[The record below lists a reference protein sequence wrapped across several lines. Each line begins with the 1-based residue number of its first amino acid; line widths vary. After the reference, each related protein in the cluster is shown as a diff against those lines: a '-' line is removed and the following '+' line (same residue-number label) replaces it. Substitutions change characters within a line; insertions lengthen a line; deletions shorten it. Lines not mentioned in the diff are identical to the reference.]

1 LKEFIGAEMVT
12 EPAASPETFSRR
24 IMPAPALAALFLMV
38 AVWTSGALAETPRT
52 GGDSFLRDEYL
63 VLGDGASGSWRS
75 LGARTG
81 LAFDQ
86 IGGDGL
92 GDEFGGGSVRREDQD
107 EEAVQGP
114 SNTGDK
120 VKAGLLSAVLPGAGQ
135 FYNGQKSKAYIMV
148 GVEAAIW
155 TAYFVFDAQ
164 GDARMESAEEWA
176 GIYAGTS
183 GEHQNSYWQNVGH
196 YMDSDA
202 YNESR
207 LREARALEETVTGL
221 IGGIDAWQWVNEDR
235 KDEYSQLRAD
245 GNSAYDRRDF
255 MILFAVVN
263 RTVSVVDAVLNAG
276 KQDGL
281 LETEVLGMN
290 VELEMLPSFS
300 DPGARWVVSR
310 RF

>member
-1 LKEFIGAEMVT
+1 MLKAFADGKRIVGTMGLVLLVVAW
-12 EPAASPETFSRR
+12 ASVS
-24 IMPAPALAALFLMV
+24 LA
-38 AVWTSGALAETPRT
+38 GTP
-52 GGDSFLRDEYL
+52 GEGDPSFLRSEYL
-63 VLGDGASGSWRS
+63 VLGDEASGSWRS
-75 LGARTG
+75 LSSNSG

-92 GDEFGGGSVRREDQD
+92 SDEFGGGAAKAEEEEEDKVD
-107 EEAVQGP
+107 GP

-135 FYNGQKSKAYIMV
+135 YYNGQKSKGYIMF
-148 GVEAAIW
+148 GVEVAIW

-164 GDARMESAEEWA
+164 GDASMESAAEWA
-176 GIYAGTS
+176 DIYAGTS
-183 GEHQNSYWQNVGH
+183 GDHQNSYWQNVGH

-207 LREARALEETVTGL
+207 LREARALSETATGL
-221 IGGIDAWQWVNEDR
+221 ISGSDEWQWVNQDR
-235 KDEYSQLRAD
+235 RDGYSQLRAD
-245 GNSAYDRRDF
+245 GNAAYDRRDF

-263 RTVSVVDAVLNAG
+263 RAVSVVDAVLNAG
-276 KQDGL
+276 HKDGL

-290 VELEMLPSFS
+290 VELEMIPSFR

>member
-1 LKEFIGAEMVT
+1 MLKEIAGPEMVT
-12 EPAASPETFSRR
+12 GPATGPGTIHFFKRSTPVLAVFVLVLVATGFSGV
-24 IMPAPALAALFLMV
+24 LAGTLP
-38 AVWTSGALAETPRT
+38 SD
-52 GGDSFLRDEYL
+52 GDSFLRDEFA
-63 VLGDGASGSWRS
+63 VLGDGASGSWRG

-92 GDEFGGGSVRREDQD
+92 DDEFGGSSVQQQ
-107 EEAVQGP
+107 EEEEVQGS
-114 SNTGDK
+114 SNTGKK

-135 FYNGQKSKAYIMV
+135 FYNGQNSKGYIMV
-148 GVEAAIW
+148 GVEVAIW

-164 GDARMESAEEWA
+164 GDARMESAREWA
-176 GIYAGTS
+176 GIYAGTR
-183 GEHQNSYWQNVGH
+183 GEHQNSYWQDVGH

-207 LREARALEETVTGL
+207 LREARALQESVTGL
-221 IGGIDAWQWVNEDR
+221 ISGNDAWQWVNVER
-235 KDEYSQLRAD
+235 KDGYSKLRAD

-263 RTVSVVDAVLNAG
+263 RAVSVVDAVLNAG
-276 KQDGL
+276 KQDGI

-290 VELEMLPSFS
+290 VELEMLPSFT

-310 RF
+310 SF

>member
-1 LKEFIGAEMVT
+1 MLKEIAGPEMVSG
-12 EPAASPETFSRR
+12 PAAVPGTIPLLKMPTPVWAVFVLVLVATGFSGS
-24 IMPAPALAALFLMV
+24 LAGTLP
-38 AVWTSGALAETPRT
+38 S
-52 GGDSFLRDEYL
+52 GGDSFLRDEFL

-75 LGARTG
+75 LGARSG
-81 LAFDQ
+81 FAFDQ

-92 GDEFGGGSVRREDQD
+92 DDEFGGSSVQQ
-107 EEAVQGP
+107 EEEEKVQGP
-114 SNTGDK
+114 SNTGKK

-135 FYNGQKSKAYIMV
+135 FYNHQNSKGYIMV
-148 GVEAAIW
+148 GVEVAIW

-164 GDARMESAEEWA
+164 GDARMESAREWA
-176 GIYAGTS
+176 GIYAGTD
-183 GEHQNSYWQNVGH
+183 GEHENSYWPNVGH

-202 YNESR
+202 YNDSR
-207 LREARALEETVTGL
+207 LREARALQEPVTGL
-221 IGGIDAWQWVNEDR
+221 IGGGDAWQWVNEDR
-235 KDEYSQLRAD
+235 KDGYSKLRAD

-276 KQDGL
+276 KQDGI

-290 VELEMLPSFS
+290 VELEMLPSFT

-310 RF
+310 SF